1 MFNYEKLRQRAE
13 DFLCA
18 TGLTVAEFERLLPI
32 FSQVYQGKYGGEQ
45 TVEGKPRQRKA
56 GGGAKGKLPAM
67 ADKLLFILVYEKTY
81 PLQTMHG
88 LAFGLSQERAN
99 EWIHRLLPVLQET
112 LAIMG
117 LRPERDGQAL
127 AHTDLM
133 QELPADLVL
142 DGTERRRQRPQDN
155 QQQVDH
161 YSGKKKGHTDK
172 NLVLVNLACGQV
184 FYLSPT
190 EVGKKHDKRL
200 ADEQPLAYP
209 PGSTL
214 GKDTG
219 FQGYEPSGVITYQ
232 PKKKPRQGQLTVE
245 DKFLNKIFSAT
256 RIQVEHVIG
265 GVKRCRIVKDTFR
278 NTKEGFA
285 DLVMEV
291 ACGLHNFRMACR
303 HPLPTLNLLDL
314 CL

>member
-1 MFNYEKLRQRAE
+1 MLNYEELKQRPA

-18 TGLTVAEFERLLPI
+18 TGLTVAEFERLLPP
-32 FSQVYQGKYGGEQ
+32 FSQVYQGKYGGDQ

-81 PLQTMHG
+81 PWQTMHG

-112 LAIMG
+112 LAVLGM
-117 LRPERDGQAL
+117 RPERDAQAL

-133 QELPADLVL
+133 QELPADWVL
-142 DGTERRRQRPQDN
+142 DGTERRRQRPQDQ

-161 YSGKKKGHTDK
+161 YRGKQKAHTDK
-172 NLVLVNLACGQV
+172 NLVLINGVSGQV
-184 FYLSPT
+184 GYLSPT
-190 EVGKKHDKRL
+190 EVGKRHDKRL

-209 PGSTL
+209 PGTTL

-219 FQGYEPSGVITYQ
+219 FQGYEPPGVVTYQ
-232 PKKKPRQGQLTVE
+232 PKKKPRQGQLAAE
-245 DKFLNKIFSAT
+245 DKFLNKIFSAI

-265 GVKRCRIVKDTFR
+265 GIKRCRIVKDTFR

-314 CL
+314 CI

>member
-1 MFNYEKLRQRAE
+1 MLIYEKLKQRPE
-13 DFLCA
+13 DFVCA
-18 TGLTVAEFERLLPI
+18 TGLRVAEFEQMLPT
-32 FSQVYQGKYGGEQ
+32 FSQVYQRKYGGDQ

-56 GGGAKGKLPAM
+56 GGGVKGKLPAM

-112 LAIMG
+112 LATLGM
-117 LRPERDGQAL
+117 RPEREAQAL
-127 AHTDLM
+127 ADRDLV
-133 QELPADLVL
+133 QSLPADLVL
-142 DGTERRRQRPQDN
+142 DGTERRRQRPQDH
-155 QQQVDH
+155 QQQVDY

-172 NLVLVNLACGQV
+172 NLVLVNVASRQV

-190 EVGKKHDKRL
+190 EAGKKHDKRL

-209 PGSTL
+209 PGATL

-219 FQGYEPSGVITYQ
+219 FQGYEPPGVVTYQ
-232 PKKKPRQGQLTVE
+232 PKKKPRQGQLAVE
-245 DKFLNKIFSAT
+245 DKFLNKIFSAV

-314 CL
+314 CT

>member
-1 MFNYEKLRQRAE
+1 MLNYEELKQRPA

-18 TGLTVAEFERLLPI
+18 TGLTVAEFERLLPT
-32 FSQVYQGKYGGEQ
+32 FNQVYQRKYGGDQ
-45 TVEGKPRQRKA
+45 TVAGQPRQRQA

-67 ADKLLFILVYEKTY
+67 ADKLLFILVYVKTY

-112 LAIMG
+112 LAVLGM
-117 LRPERDGQAL
+117 RPERDAQAL
-127 AHTDLM
+127 ARSELM
-133 QELPADLVL
+133 QALPADWVL
-142 DGTERRRQRPQDN
+142 DGTERRRQRPQD
-155 QQQVDH
+155 QQQQLDH
-161 YSGKKKGHTDK
+161 YSGKKKAHTDK
-172 NLVLVNLACGQV
+172 NLVLINAVSGQV
-184 FYLSPT
+184 GYLSPT
-190 EVGKKHDKRL
+190 EVGKRHDKRL

-214 GKDTG
+214 AKDTG
-219 FQGYEPSGVITYQ
+219 FQGYEPPGVVTYQ
-232 PKKKPRQGQLTVE
+232 PKKKPRQGHLAAE
-245 DKFLNKIFSAT
+245 DKFLNQIFSAI

-265 GVKRCRIVKDTFR
+265 GIKRCRIVKDTFR
-278 NTKEGFA
+278 NTKAGFA
-285 DLVMEV
+285 DLLMEV

-314 CL
+314 CI

>member
-1 MFNYEKLRQRAE
+1 MLNYEELKQRPA

-18 TGLTVAEFERLLPI
+18 TGLTVAEFERLLPT
-32 FSQVYQGKYGGEQ
+32 FSQVYQRKYGGDQ
-45 TVEGKPRQRKA
+45 TVEGQPRQRQA

-67 ADKLLFILVYEKTY
+67 ADKVLFILVYEKTY

-112 LAIMG
+112 LAVLGM
-117 LRPERDGQAL
+117 RPERDAQAL
-127 AHTDLM
+127 AHTELM
-133 QELPADLVL
+133 QALPADLVL
-142 DGTERRRQRPQDN
+142 DGTERRRQRPQAQP
-155 QQQVDH
+155 QQLDH
-161 YSGKKKGHTDK
+161 YSGKKKAHTDK
-172 NLVLVNLACGQV
+172 NLVLITVASGQV
-184 FYLSPT
+184 GYLSPT
-190 EVGKKHDKRL
+190 AVGKRHDKRL

-209 PGSTL
+209 PGTTL
-214 GKDTG
+214 GQDTG
-219 FQGYEPSGVITYQ
+219 FQGYEPPGVVTYQ
-232 PKKKPRQGQLTVE
+232 PKKKPRQGHLAAE
-245 DKFLNKIFSAT
+245 DKFLNKIFSAI

-265 GVKRCRIVKDTFR
+265 GVKRCRIVKETFR
-278 NTKEGFA
+278 NTKAGFA

-314 CL
+314 CI